1 LTQSLKISEISIFC
15 YDKMG
20 DSPLN
25 DSRLRQTNDA
35 SPASSPTSSQCSDT
49 SFATGDDLL
58 TNSLDYVESDPL
70 HKALREALLCNAKLQ
85 LELER
90 LEAHVRF
97 LEDQPR
103 HSIQSS
109 DPSLCDAGDD
119 RSCSLSEDEDSNWT
133 LVESL
138 NASQEL
144 IHPLT
149 ADGHFVINLPIPKTL
164 LDFMVFTEDREFTQ
178 SRYTAVTCA
187 PDEFPSQG
195 YSLKQQES
203 KRHTEIFIVMT
214 M

>member
-1 LTQSLKISEISIFC
+1 
-15 YDKMG
+15 MG

-49 SFATGDDLL
+49 SFATGDDLS

-85 LELER
+85 QELER

-97 LEDQPR
+97 LKDQPR
-103 HSIQSS
+103 HSVQSS
-109 DPSLCDAGDD
+109 DPSLFDSGDD

-133 LVESL
+133 LVESV

-144 IHPLT
+144 IT
-149 ADGHFVINLPIPKTL
+149 ADGHFLINLPIPKLL
-164 LDFMVFTEDREFTQ
+164 LDFMVFTEDSEFTQ
-178 SRYTAVTCA
+178 LRYTAITCA